1 MFTGRRLLIATKHKK
16 EMVLSPLLETA
27 LGVRCFIDDR
37 LDTDLLGTFSG
48 EKERIDD
55 PLTTARIKCEWGMA
69 LTGCDLVVA
78 SEGSFGAH
86 PSLVFVPGN
95 DEIIL
100 LVDKKN
106 NIEII
111 GRAISTETNFGGTVV
126 STIDELKEFARRV
139 QFPSHALIVRA
150 AEKDNSNITK
160 AITSWPQL
168 ERCVSD
174 LIEKQGTAFVET
186 DMRAL
191 YNPSRMKVIEQ
202 AANRLIEKVAS
213 CCPACGCPGFS
224 VTKADPGL
232 PCQLCGS
239 PTQSTL
245 SHLYQCQRCEFE
257 KKEVF
262 PKGKQTEDPMYCDIC
277 NP

>member
-16 EMVLSPLLETA
+16 ETVLSPLLETA
-27 LGVRCFIDDR
+27 LGVHCFIDDR
-37 LDTDLLGTFSG
+37 LDTDLLGTFTG
-48 EKERIDD
+48 ETERIDD
-55 PLTTARIKCEWGMA
+55 PLTTARKKCEWGME
-69 LTGCDLVVA
+69 LTGCDLAVA

-95 DEIIL
+95 DELVL

-106 NIEII
+106 KIEVV
-111 GRAISTETNFGGTVV
+111 GRAISTETNFGGSVV
-126 STIDELKEFARRV
+126 STVDELKEFARRV

-150 AEKDNSNITK
+150 AEKDTLNITK
-160 AITSWPQL
+160 AITEWPQL
-168 ERCVSD
+168 ERCVSE
-174 LIEKQGTAFVET
+174 LIKLQGSAFVET

-191 YNPSRMKVIEQ
+191 YNPSRMKVIAQ
-202 AANRLIEKVAS
+202 ATQRLIEKLGS
-213 CCPACGCPGFS
+213 CCPQCQCPGFS
-224 VTKADPGL
+224 VTGATPGL

-239 PTQSTL
+239 PTRS
-245 SHLYQCQRCEFE
+245 SIDHIFCCQRCGFE

-262 PKGKQTEDPMYCDIC
+262 PNGKQTEDPMYCDIC

>member
-27 LGVRCFIDDR
+27 LGVHCFIDDR
-37 LDTDLLGTFSG
+37 LDTDLLGTFTG
-48 EKERIDD
+48 ETERTDD
-55 PLTTARIKCEWGMA
+55 PLTTARKKCEWGMA

-95 DEIIL
+95 DEIVL
-100 LVDKKN
+100 LVDQKN
-106 NIEII
+106 KIEVV
-111 GRAISTETNFGGTVV
+111 GRAISTETNFGGTLV
-126 STIDELKEFARRV
+126 SNIDELKEFARRV

-150 AEKDNSNITK
+150 AEKDNLNITK
-160 AITSWPQL
+160 AITDWPQL
-168 ERCVSD
+168 ERCVNR
-174 LIEKQGTAFVET
+174 LIESQGNAFVET

-191 YNPSRMKVIEQ
+191 YNPSRMKVIGQ
-202 AANRLIEKVAS
+202 ATKRLIEKIAS
-213 CCPACGCPGFS
+213 CCPQCDCPGFS
-224 VTKADPGL
+224 ITKADPGL

-239 PTQSTL
+239 PTRSTL
-245 SHLYQCQRCEFE
+245 YHLYQCQRCQFE

-262 PKGKQTEDPMYCDIC
+262 PNGKQTEDPMYCDIC